1 MGWMRT
7 GKLIGG
13 KMDTAM
19 QWRGQFVAGPCSR
32 TDCVRDQFADVDSSR
47 LRTGCGQGAAVSAAG
62 SWTVKAD
69 SLPRL
74 RTVRGRICLRGLNAD
89 TDSSRTRTVCVR
101 ALFSTESRSRI
112 CRARGHEPL
121 TSRGCPACSPRL
133 PRGRRS
139 LAPARGK
146 ACPVLNMMRN
156 TLPPL
161 LQQFV
166 APVLQL
172 CGNGL
177 DAGGLLKRP
186 HFDAPGVVSTE
197 W

>member
-1 MGWMRT
+1 MVWMRT

-19 QWRGQFVAGPCSR
+19 RWCGQFFANPRSR

-47 LRTGCGQGAAVSAAG
+47 LRTVCGQFESVAAAG
-62 SWTVKAD
+62 SRTVESAA
-69 SLPRL
+69 LL
-74 RTVRGRICLRGLNAD
+74 RTRPVRGRACLRGLNVD

-101 ALFSTESRSRI
+101 VLFSTESRSRI
-112 CRARGHEPL
+112 CRARDHEPL
-121 TSRGCPACSPRL
+121 TSRGYSACSPRR

-166 APVLQL
+166 APVL
-172 CGNGL
+172 
-177 DAGGLLKRP
+177 
-186 HFDAPGVVSTE
+186 
-197 W
+197 

>member
-1 MGWMRT
+1 
-7 GKLIGG
+7 
-13 KMDTAM
+13 MDTAM
-19 QWRGQFVAGPCSR
+19 QRRGQFVAGPCSR
-32 TDCVRDQFADVDSSR
+32 TDCARDQFGDVDSSR
-47 LRTGCGQGAAVSAAG
+47 LRTGCGQFESVAAAG
-62 SWTVKAD
+62 SRTVEAAA
-69 SLPRL
+69 LPRT
-74 RTVRGRICLRGLNAD
+74 RPVRGRACLRGLNED
-89 TDSSRTRTVCVR
+89 TESSRTRTVCVR
-101 ALFSTESRSRI
+101 VLFPAESRSRI
-112 CRARGHEPL
+112 CRARGHELL
-121 TSRGCPACSPRL
+121 TSRGYSACPPRL
-133 PRGRRS
+133 SRGRRS

-177 DAGGLLKRP
+177 NAGGLFNRP
-186 HFDAPGVVSTE
+186 HLDASGVMSAE

>member
-1 MGWMRT
+1 
-7 GKLIGG
+7 
-13 KMDTAM
+13 M
-19 QWRGQFVAGPCSR
+19 QRRGQFVAGPRSR
-32 TDCVRDQFADVDSSR
+32 TDCARDQFGDVDRSR
-47 LRTGCGQGAAVSAAG
+47 QRTVCGQFVAVAAAG
-62 SWTVKAD
+62 SRTVESAA
-69 SLPRL
+69 LPRT
-74 RTVRGRICLRGLNAD
+74 RPVRGRVCLRGLNAD
-89 TDSSRTRTVCVR
+89 TDSSWTRTVFVR
-101 ALFSTESRSRI
+101 ALFPAESRSRI

-121 TSRGCPACSPRL
+121 TSRGCSACPPRL
-133 PRGRRS
+133 PCGRRS

-177 DAGGLLKRP
+177 DAGGLFNRP
-186 HFDAPGVVSTE
+186 HFDASGVVSTE

>member
-1 MGWMRT
+1 MRT

-19 QWRGQFVAGPCSR
+19 QRRRQFVVRPCSR
-32 TDCVRDQFADVDSSR
+32 TDCARDQFGDVDSSR
-47 LRTGCGQGAAVSAAG
+47 LRTGCGQFESVAAAG
-62 SWTVKAD
+62 SRTVKAAA
-69 SLPRL
+69 LPRTQPVGG
-74 RTVRGRICLRGLNAD
+74 RTRLRGLNAD
-89 TDSSRTRTVCVR
+89 MDCSRIRAVCGRVLFAAKSS
-101 ALFSTESRSRI
+101 SRI
-112 CRARGHEPL
+112 CRARGNEPL
-121 TSRGCPACSPRL
+121 TSRGCSACPPRL
-133 PRGRRS
+133 SRGRRS

-166 APVLQL
+166 PPVLQL
-172 CGNGL
+172 RGNGL
-177 DAGGLLKRP
+177 DAGCLFNRSY
-186 HFDAPGVVSTE
+186 FDAPGVVCAK